1 MALEGRCQR
10 AYLPGLKTD
19 RIGGK
24 NMETVRLTMAQ
35 ALVRFLENQYISYDG
50 KEHPFVEGV
59 IMLPGHG
66 NVLGVGQALAQ
77 EAHRMQVWQGKNEQ
91 GMAHTAMAF
100 AKQNKRKKIIAVTS
114 SVGPGAANMVT
125 AAATAT
131 ANNIPILILPGDVY
145 ACRQPDP
152 VLQQIEHTYDLS
164 ISTNDAFKAVC
175 RYWDRVARP
184 EQLMSAMISAMRTLT
199 DPANTGAV
207 CIAIPQDVEGEAYDY
222 PVTFFQK
229 RVHKLARRTPDEEVI
244 AEAAA
249 VIKAAKKPLLIC
261 GGGVRYSEA
270 HEQFRE
276 FAEATGIPFGETQA
290 GKSAIVY
297 DHYLNLGGIGTTGC
311 SAANEIA
318 READV
323 IIGVGTRYTDFTTS
337 SKWLF
342 KETAK
347 FVNINV
353 SEFQAL
359 KLEAVPVVADAK
371 KALPILLKALDGY
384 KAPYK
389 DEVKVAREK
398 WAKELER
405 LRGIQFSDDYVPE
418 VNDAN
423 AESARRF
430 AKDLDATLT
439 QTTVLGAINMLIDK
453 DDVAIGSAGSLPGDM
468 QRMWCARGVD
478 TYNMEYG
485 YSCMGYE
492 ISGALGVKYAIGD
505 RDVYSM
511 CGDGSFVML
520 HSELLTAVQE
530 RKKIVVCLFNNAS
543 FGCINNLQVGHGNN
557 TLCTELRY
565 RGEDGK
571 HSGQFMPV
579 DFAKIAEG
587 YGCKAFTVKTMAD
600 LEDALKKTKEIK
612 DVPVL
617 LDIRVLPKSMTE
629 GYSSWWR
636 CGDVQVSEN
645 PRNLKAYQDHLDH
658 VKDARK
664 Y

>member
-1 MALEGRCQR
+1 
-10 AYLPGLKTD
+10 
-19 RIGGK
+19 
-24 NMETVRLTMAQ
+24 METVRLTMAQ

-66 NVLGVGQALAQ
+66 NVLGLGQALAQ
-77 EAHRMQVWQGKNEQ
+77 EAGHLKVWQGKNEQ
-91 GMAHTAMAF
+91 GMAHTAVAF
-100 AKQNKRKKIIAVTS
+100 AKQMKRKKIIAVTA
-114 SVGPGAANMVT
+114 SVGPGSANMVT

-131 ANNIPILILPGDVY
+131 ANNIPVLILPGDVY

-152 VLQQIEHTYDLS
+152 VLQQIEQTHDLS
-164 ISTNDAFKAVC
+164 VSTNDAFRAVC
-175 RYWDRVARP
+175 RYWDRIVRP
-184 EQLMSAMISAMRTLT
+184 EQLMSAMISAFRTLT

-207 CIAIPQDVEGEAYDY
+207 CIAMPQDVEGEAYDY
-222 PVTFFQK
+222 PVSFFQK
-229 RVHKLARRTPDEEVI
+229 RVHRLARRTPDEEAINDAVEVI
-244 AEAAA
+244 RN
-249 VIKAAKKPLLIC
+249 AKKPLLIC

-270 HEQFRE
+270 HAEFKA
-276 FAEATGIPFGETQA
+276 FAEAFGIPFGETQA
-290 GKSAIVY
+290 GKGAVPF
-297 DHYLNLGGIGTTGC
+297 DHPLNLGGIGVTGC

-318 READV
+318 KQADV

-342 KETAK
+342 RADAK

-359 KLEAVPVVADAK
+359 KLDAVPVVADAK
-371 KALPILLKALDGY
+371 KALPMLQKALAGY
-384 KAPYK
+384 KATYK
-389 DEVKVAREK
+389 GEIEAARER
-398 WAKELER
+398 WFKELDR
-405 LRGIQFSDDYVPE
+405 LRNIRFSDSYVPE

-430 AKDLDATLT
+430 AKDLDSQLT
-439 QTTVLGAINMLIDK
+439 QTAALGAINLFMDD
-453 DDVAIGSAGSLPGDM
+453 DDVAIGSSGSLPGDM
-468 QRMWCARGVD
+468 QRMWCARGLD

-492 ISGALGVKYAIGD
+492 VSGALGVKYAIGD
-505 RDVYSM
+505 HEVYSM
-511 CGDGSFVML
+511 VGDGSFIML

-530 RKKIVVCLFNNAS
+530 HKKINVCVFNNAS
-543 FGCINNLQVGHGNN
+543 FGCINNLQVGHGND
-557 TLCTELRY
+557 TLCTELRF

-571 HSGQFMPV
+571 HSGSFIAV

-587 YGCKAFTVKTMAD
+587 YGCRAFTVRSMED
-600 LEDALKKTKEIK
+600 LEKALREAKAIQN
-612 DVPVL
+612 VPVVF
-617 LDIRVLPKSMTE
+617 DIRVMPKSMTE
-629 GYSSWWR
+629 GYGSWWR

-645 PRNLKAYQDHLDH
+645 PRNMAAYQDHLDH